1 MRGTAFASS
10 AALPTETETARG
22 ALFAP
27 FNPAPDPVA
36 DVWHGQPIAAPDPV
50 VSPSPDDGK
59 ASVVTVYV
67 VTHQQS
73 QVASPLC
80 ALLILERRRQPK
92 HHAWSVGG
100 SLLDDLERWGR
111 GSRCT
116 V

>member
-1 MRGTAFASS
+1 MRGTALASS

-27 FNPAPDPVA
+27 FNPAPDPV
-36 DVWHGQPIAAPDPV
+36 VPVVPDPV
-50 VSPSPDDGK
+50 VPPSPDDGR

-92 HHAWSVGG
+92 HYAWSVGG
-100 SLLDDLERWGR
+100 SLLDDLERRGR